1 MLGKYRLK
9 KHLKRTGGF
18 MKNIFKLRRLMA
30 ACLLVFIVAVSF
42 MACSNKKTNDEG
54 IGSADSETAENGKT
68 GNSKDIVNIGVTD
81 VLSSVNPL
89 LMDGTEVVKYTL
101 SLEFLPLME
110 LNKDMEFVGML
121 AKEITTEDNK
131 NFIISLDENA
141 VWSDGEPVTA
151 DDVVFTFLLWA
162 SPEIG
167 STGMSIEKIEGTGD
181 NGYVEPGADSLS
193 GVVALDEHTVRITLK
208 SEMALQTFQ
217 NIYGRYILILPKH
230 VLENVP
236 REDLLSYEWFNAP
249 TVVSGPYVIKDVDL
263 NHYVIMEANDN
274 YFKGAPK
281 IKNLNI
287 KVVTASQILA
297 GLKTGEIDLVQQTTG
312 AILQED
318 YDSVRALDNITVY
331 DGTPVTHQAIFFNTE
346 YITDARVR
354 QAILYGIDRQTIL
367 NDLLKGQGEIV
378 DGFLASAGP
387 FYDHDITVTAYD
399 PDKAAQLLKEAEAD
413 GWDKSTKYTFYVN
426 SGDTTFTQIA
436 SFIAAKLG
444 ELGLNIQ
451 INTVDI
457 SSLLS
462 VAGTGDFD
470 MLAVQYTFTPVDPYT
485 DISWLLSRAGWTRYN
500 NEELANALELTQ
512 KSGDINEAIKQY
524 RIVTDY
530 VQKEAPMISAY
541 VISALGA
548 VNNRLKN
555 VVPDVYGTFI
565 NVHEWEIV
573 NGK

>member
-1 MLGKYRLK
+1 MKDIK
-9 KHLKRTGGF
+9 K
-18 MKNIFKLRRLMA
+18 MKKMIAVGLFALIA
-30 ACLLVFIVAVSF
+30 ALSF
-42 MACSNKKTNDEG
+42 MACSNKNTDNNGTDPAGE
-54 IGSADSETAENGKT
+54 ETTQNGQ
-68 GNSKDIVNIGVTD
+68 NSSSKDIVNIGVTD
-81 VLSSVNPL
+81 NLSSVNPL

-101 SLEFLPLME
+101 SLEFLPLVE

-121 AKEITTEDNK
+121 AKEITTEDNR
-131 NFIISLDENA
+131 NFIIHLDENA
-141 VWSDGEPVTA
+141 VWSDGEPITA

-193 GVVALDEHTVRITLK
+193 GVVAMDEHTVKITTK
-208 SEMALQTFQ
+208 SDMALQTFQ
-217 NIYGRYILILPKH
+217 NIYGRYILILPEH
-230 VLENVP
+230 VLKDVP
-236 REDLLSYEWFNAP
+236 RENLLSYDWFNAP
-249 TVVSGPYVIKDVDL
+249 TVVSGPYFIKDVDL

-274 YFKGAPK
+274 YFKGKPK

-287 KVVTASQILA
+287 RVVTASQLLA
-297 GLKTGEIDLVQQTTG
+297 GLRTGEIDLVQQTTG

-318 YDSVRALDNITVY
+318 YNSVRSLDNITVY
-331 DGTPVTHQAIFFNTE
+331 DGTPITHQSIFINTE
-346 YITDARVR
+346 RITDARVR
-354 QAILYGIDRQTIL
+354 QAILYGIDRETIL
-367 NDLLKGQGEIV
+367 KDLLKGQGEIV

-387 FYDHDITVTAYD
+387 FFDNEVIPTAYD
-399 PDKAAQLLKEAEAD
+399 PDKAAQLLKEAEED

-444 ELGLNIQ
+444 ELGLNIR

-457 SSLLS
+457 STLLS
-462 VAGTGDFD
+462 TAGSGDFD
-470 MLAVQYTFTPVDPYT
+470 LLAVQYTYAPVDPYT
-485 DISWLLSRAGWTRYN
+485 DISWLLSKGGWTRYY
-500 NEELANALELTQ
+500 NEAVANALEHTQ
-512 KSGDINEAIKQY
+512 KTGDINEIIRQY

-530 VQKEAPMISAY
+530 VRQDVPMISAY
-541 VISALGA
+541 VISAIGA

-555 VVPDVYGTFI
+555 AVPDVYGTFI

-573 NGK
+573 NNK